1 MPKCPAGGP
10 GTTVKSNAT
19 FKWHG
24 MRNKRSSILAEQRF
38 QLMLKRQ
45 KAAEAK
51 EAMENRWA
59 EEWGGGD
66 EDNSYNSSY

>member
-1 MPKCPAGGP
+1 MGMPSCPAGGK
-10 GTTVKSNAT
+10 GTTIRTNAVY
-19 FKWHG
+19 KVRG

-45 KAAEAK
+45 KAEEARAE
-51 EAMENRWA
+51 MENRWA

-66 EDNSYNSSY
+66 EDNSSY

>member
-1 MPKCPAGGP
+1 MGMPSCPAGGR

-19 FKWHG
+19 YKWHG
-24 MRNKRSSILAEQRF
+24 MRNKRSKILAEQRF

-51 EAMENRWA
+51 AEMENRWA

-66 EDNSYNSSY
+66 EDNSGY